1 MAARKQHDNAIT
13 DLTNQLSEY
22 FDPFLDGPARHF
34 KSGMEID
41 KDVINGLLSLEEI
54 GEMFF
59 KLFIE
64 ERIKVT
70 EETKVSIFDPI
81 KRQKIPT
88 ELDKEKKQTI
98 KAGRY
103 PQRGPASI
111 WSTCWRSEAKTP
123 KEALEYMLASVPL
136 ALANQNIDLREGSK
150 ATLCKLLIEDSNAFC
165 DIPMEITDW
174 FIDGMAA
181 VIAVDTRKNMRM
193 LY

>member
-54 GEMFF
+54 GEKFF

-70 EETKVSIFDPI
+70 KVSIFDPI
-81 KRQKIPT
+81 K
-88 ELDKEKKQTI
+88 
-98 KAGRY
+98 
-103 PQRGPASI
+103 
-111 WSTCWRSEAKTP
+111 
-123 KEALEYMLASVPL
+123 
-136 ALANQNIDLREGSK
+136 
-150 ATLCKLLIEDSNAFC
+150 
-165 DIPMEITDW
+165 
-174 FIDGMAA
+174 
-181 VIAVDTRKNMRM
+181 
-193 LY
+193 